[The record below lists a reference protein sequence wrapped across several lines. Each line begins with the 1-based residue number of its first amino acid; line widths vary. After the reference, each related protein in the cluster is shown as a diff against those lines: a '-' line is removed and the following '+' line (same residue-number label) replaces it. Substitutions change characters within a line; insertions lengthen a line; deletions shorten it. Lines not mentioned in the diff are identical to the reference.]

1 MKILK
6 FTILTRTL
14 VLGTLFL
21 TLFFV
26 TTGVATAAHDHD
38 HGTAEASQN
47 SKRLWCNEHGVY
59 EDECFIC
66 HPELKSKVDADV
78 AAPIHDHQ
86 PAEAAKNSNRLWCN
100 EHGVYED
107 HLYMITDRQKR
118 LKTQID
124 CGVMNTV
131 FMKMSVLF
139 AILN

>member
-1 MKILK
+1 MEILIMKTTK
-6 FTILTRTL
+6 HTILMRIF

-21 TLFFV
+21 ALFFPLPKCESV
-26 TTGVATAAHDHD
+26 NANEKRDDISFVATDVETPIHDHQP
-38 HGTAEASQN
+38 AEEVQN

-59 EDECFIC
+59 EMW
-66 HPELKSKVDADV
+66 
-78 AAPIHDHQ
+78 Q
-86 PAEAAKNSNRLWCN
+86 
-100 EHGVYED
+100 

-131 FMKMSVLF
+131 FMKMNVLF